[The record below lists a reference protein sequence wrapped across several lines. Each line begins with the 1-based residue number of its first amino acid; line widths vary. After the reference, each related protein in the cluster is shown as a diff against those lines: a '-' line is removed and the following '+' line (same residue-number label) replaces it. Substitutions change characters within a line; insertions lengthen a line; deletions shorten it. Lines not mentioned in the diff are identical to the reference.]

1 MWPLYALLAMVCF
14 ASMQLV
20 FRYTTRGGLTPG
32 VVLFFVFGFGWGF
45 YLIHVALLR
54 PSLVVTLPRI
64 GLLFL
69 AGAFAYVGNLYA
81 VRAVSIA
88 PNPGYAMALVSLQAL
103 VVTGVSVL
111 LLDATFSWTK
121 FVGVLLCGAGA
132 ALLVL

>member
-1 MWPLYALLAMVCF
+1 MWPVYALLAMVCF

-20 FRYTTRGGLTPG
+20 FRYTTRTGVTPA
-32 VVLFFVFGFGWGF
+32 VVLFFVFGIGWLF
-45 YLIHVALLR
+45 YVLH
-54 PSLVVTLPRI
+54 VVTQRPPLAVALPRI

-69 AGAFAYVGNLYA
+69 AGALAYVGNLYA

-103 VVTGVSVL
+103 VVTGVSVV

-121 FVGVLLCGAGA
+121 LLGVLLCGAGA